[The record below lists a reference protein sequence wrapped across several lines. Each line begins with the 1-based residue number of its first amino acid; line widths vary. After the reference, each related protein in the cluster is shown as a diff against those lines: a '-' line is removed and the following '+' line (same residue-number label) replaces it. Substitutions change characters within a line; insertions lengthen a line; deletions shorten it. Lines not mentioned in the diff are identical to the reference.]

1 MEGFLATTYDKFIF
15 RVKEG
20 YLYLKEDYWAKVEG
34 NSALVG
40 ISDFLQKAK
49 GDVAFL
55 ETVEAGLE
63 VKQGQEIGTI
73 ETIKATFG
81 IVSPITGR
89 ILEAN
94 PKLEGSPFLLNE
106 DPYGEGWIYKILPSR
121 LEEDRKGLLT
131 AEGYLELMKEK
142 IKEEMEKK

>member
-1 MEGFLATTYDKFIF
+1 MEGFLETTYDKFIF

-20 YLYLKEDYWAKVEG
+20 YLYLKEDFWTKVEE

-63 VKQGQEIGTI
+63 VKQEEEIGTI
-73 ETIKATFG
+73 ETIKATFS
-81 IVSPITGR
+81 IISPITGR

-94 PKLEGSPFLLNE
+94 PKLEASPFLLNE
-106 DPYGEGWIYKILPSR
+106 DPYGEGWIYKIQPSR
-121 LEEDRKGLLT
+121 LEGDRKGLLT
-131 AEGYLELMKEK
+131 AEDYLELMKEK
-142 IKEEMEKK
+142 IKQEMEKK

>member
-1 MEGFLATTYDKFIF
+1 MEGFLETTYDKFIF

-20 YLYLKEDYWAKVEG
+20 CLYLKEDFWTKVEE

-63 VKQGQEIGTI
+63 VKQGEEIGTI

-81 IVSPITGR
+81 IISPITGR
-89 ILEAN
+89 VMEAN
-94 PKLEGSPFLLNE
+94 PKLEASPFLLNE
-106 DPYGEGWIYKILPSR
+106 DPYGEGWIYKIQPSR
-121 LEEDRKGLLT
+121 LEGDRKGLLT
-131 AEGYLELMKEK
+131 AEDYLELMKEK
-142 IKEEMEKK
+142 IKQEMEKK